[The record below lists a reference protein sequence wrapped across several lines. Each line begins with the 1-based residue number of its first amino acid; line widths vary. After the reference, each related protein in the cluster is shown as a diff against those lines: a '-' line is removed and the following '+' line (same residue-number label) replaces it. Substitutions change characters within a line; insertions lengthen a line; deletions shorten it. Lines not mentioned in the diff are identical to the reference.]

1 MSHQTVNKEIKLSE
15 RLNLSF
21 PYDWSNPNPDHDV
34 FILNVLDRC
43 YLEDIIKCINFFGL
57 DRVKANYVN
66 VTNEVS
72 RKIAGRQLNNIEKAI
87 NEITQ
92 RNAS

>member
-1 MSHQTVNKEIKLSE
+1 M
-15 RLNLSF
+15 
-21 PYDWSNPNPDHDV
+21 
-34 FILNVLDRC
+34 
-43 YLEDIIKCINFFGL
+43 CISFFGL

-87 NEITQ
+87 NEIAQ
-92 RNAS
+92 RNASWANISDFWRAFAKSTDDYECNIAMSQLSELSDKREV